1 MLSLLLT
8 NTAILL
14 NKKMKTK
21 ILFAS
26 ALLIVG
32 GAINGCKKKSSDTPT
47 PATPAANEVL
57 IQNTA
62 FSPASITV
70 SVNTTIKWTNKD
82 GVTHTVTSNTG
93 LFDSRNISSGGTYS
107 HQFSTV
113 GTFPYHC
120 TIHSSMAGTVI
131 VQ

>member
-1 MLSLLLT
+1 
-8 NTAILL
+8 
-14 NKKMKTK
+14 MKTK

-47 PATPAANEVL
+47 PASPPTNEVF

-62 FSPASITV
+62 FTPASITV

-82 GVTHTVTSNTG
+82 GVAHTVTSNTG
-93 LFDSRNISSGGTYS
+93 LFDSRNINSGGTFSY
-107 HQFSTV
+107 QFSTV

-120 TIHSSMAGTVI
+120 IIHSTMMGTVI